1 MMTIRRFYR
10 ISEADVPLPER
21 GNLVTIGLITYELQP
36 EQFAKIGQLVRRV
49 CGINLRPGKEELV
62 RSRLIKRLS
71 TLELEDFDAYLAY
84 VEGDTSGRELITMID
99 VLTTNKTN
107 FFREAQHFTFLVQH
121 VLPALQAAGQPMRFW
136 SAGCSSGEEPYSI
149 AMTLRE
155 EIQNIDRRDVRIL
168 GTDISTQV
176 LAIARHAVYDQEN
189 LDEVP
194 AHLLRKYFTKVQHGR
209 SCVYQVHDKVRAMV
223 RLARLNLM
231 QKWPMQGSF
240 DTIFCRNVMIYF
252 DKVTQEWLV
261 KRFWSLLRPGG
272 YLFLG
277 HSESLAAG
285 SGMFRYV
292 QPAVYIK

>member
-1 MMTIRRFYR
+1 
-10 ISEADVPLPER
+10 
-21 GNLVTIGLITYELQP
+21 
-36 EQFAKIGQLVRRV
+36 
-49 CGINLRPGKEELV
+49 
-62 RSRLIKRLS
+62 
-71 TLELEDFDAYLAY
+71 
-84 VEGDTSGRELITMID
+84 
-99 VLTTNKTN
+99 
-107 FFREAQHFTFLVQH
+107 
-121 VLPALQAAGQPMRFW
+121 
-136 SAGCSSGEEPYSI
+136 
-149 AMTLRE
+149 MTLRE